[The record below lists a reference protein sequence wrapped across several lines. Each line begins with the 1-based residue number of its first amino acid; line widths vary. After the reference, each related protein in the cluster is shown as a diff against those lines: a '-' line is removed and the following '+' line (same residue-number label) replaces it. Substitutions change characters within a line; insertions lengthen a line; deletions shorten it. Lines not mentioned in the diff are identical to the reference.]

1 MNSVIKLK
9 DISSTIEVLNIEK
22 IICTSDH
29 QSETVK
35 NFEEFHFFSS
45 YYYVFV
51 GENILHVRGN
61 NIEYVIFKKN

>member
-1 MNSVIKLK
+1 MNAVIKLK

-22 IICTSDH
+22 IICTND

-35 NFEEFHFFSS
+35 NFEEFHFFSN

-51 GENILHVRGN
+51 GESILHVQGN
-61 NIEYVIFKKN
+61 RIEYVLFT

>member
-1 MNSVIKLK
+1 MNAVIKLK

-22 IICTSDH
+22 IICTND

-35 NFEEFHFFSS
+35 NFEEFHFFSN

-51 GENILHVRGN
+51 GKSILHAQGN
-61 NIEYVIFKKN
+61 RIEYVLFK